1 MITKFFDESYLQK
14 GFELSFVLGHKALC
28 KKNSEWS
35 ELSQLPF
42 SLTEWE
48 DLKENCLQPNEK
60 LKLET
65 KGLVSGVYKAQHSLW
80 KFSFIEDTNCFK
92 AYFSAIQEFSYF
104 TSDLENPMFWSAVKN
119 KNGIFVIGGESRQG
133 KSTLLSEIVDQ
144 DQKSNLSLTGIF
156 SLPQQHHWPQVDSVI
171 HLGAEAVDYANDH
184 LCYQGLEKFVV
195 DLNSVKNWQKWI
207 ELSESGRSVFLSL
220 NMNSIKNFFQKLI
233 AEMTGQEFYR
243 FMSYF
248 NGIVIQKLVG
258 AHRIAVHEVLSLRDK
273 EKVEIIKYWNE
284 TQNFS
289 FVQFATLTSDC
300 YQSLNQSLIQKLI
313 RRKIDVKTA
322 FASSNDPDELDLQ
335 LKKMGL

>member
-1 MITKFFDESYLQK
+1 
-14 GFELSFVLGHKALC
+14 
-28 KKNSEWS
+28 
-35 ELSQLPF
+35 
-42 SLTEWE
+42 
-48 DLKENCLQPNEK
+48 
-60 LKLET
+60 
-65 KGLVSGVYKAQHSLW
+65 
-80 KFSFIEDTNCFK
+80 
-92 AYFSAIQEFSYF
+92 
-104 TSDLENPMFWSAVKN
+104 
-119 KNGIFVIGGESRQG
+119 
-133 KSTLLSEIVDQ
+133 
-144 DQKSNLSLTGIF
+144 
-156 SLPQQHHWPQVDSVI
+156 
-171 HLGAEAVDYANDH
+171 
-184 LCYQGLEKFVV
+184 
-195 DLNSVKNWQKWI
+195 
-207 ELSESGRSVFLSL
+207 
-220 NMNSIKNFFQKLI
+220 MNSIKNFFQKLI